1 MEAPVASAR
10 KKEAHFS
17 VFRELGSGLCYARN
31 GRELSGVK
39 RERRG
44 GGRSVWGL
52 KLLYCGFRR
61 NGRGQILEKER
72 RGFLAA
78 LVKGWKI

>member
-1 MEAPVASAR
+1 M
-10 KKEAHFS
+10 
-17 VFRELGSGLCYARN
+17 
-31 GRELSGVK
+31 
-39 RERRG
+39 
-44 GGRSVWGL
+44 WGL

-78 LVKGWKI
+78 LVKEWKI